1 MCAARNRATAGEH
14 ERGLLRAFG
23 PLLGLAHA
31 GFDGL
36 VPVEAG
42 VLDEQRVTERGDELG
57 ARAAR
62 VQEAVGLVARV
73 VDAALDLEALGEG
86 VEITLLRAREPCRGD
101 VEEAVEVDAE
111 RGVDAAAQQLRR
123 RVAARARGASA
134 FALVNEWWTVFQS
147 PWSFWMWKRVMRSA
161 AA

>member
-1 MCAARNRATAGEH
+1 MCAARNRATRGEH

-23 PLLGLAHA
+23 PLLGLAHT

-62 VQEAVGLVARV
+62 VQEAVRLVARV

-86 VEITLLRAREPCRGD
+86 VEITLL
-101 VEEAVEVDAE
+101 
-111 RGVDAAAQQLRR
+111 
-123 RVAARARGASA
+123 ARGSRAA
-134 FALVNEWWTVFQS
+134 GTLR
-147 PWSFWMWKRVMRSA
+147 KRSR
-161 AA
+161 